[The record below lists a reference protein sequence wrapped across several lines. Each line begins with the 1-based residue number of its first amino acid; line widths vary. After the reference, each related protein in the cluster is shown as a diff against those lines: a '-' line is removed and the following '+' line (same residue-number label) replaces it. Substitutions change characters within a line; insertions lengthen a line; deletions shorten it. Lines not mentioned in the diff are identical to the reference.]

1 MNHCP
6 ICWTHR
12 KLRSFKGEIQWWWT
26 YKVKK
31 EPEPNVR
38 QVLLE
43 TLPTILSATIGL
55 QLAKKLHESYEKA
68 LEKTR

>member
-12 KLRSFKGEIQWWWT
+12 KLRSFKGEIRWWWT

-31 EPEPNVR
+31 EPEPSV
-38 QVLLE
+38 QEIMASIIPATFTALL
-43 TLPTILSATIGL
+43 GM
-55 QLAKKLHESYEKA
+55 KLGQEIQEEYEKVFKKA
-68 LEKTR
+68 K

>member
-12 KLRSFKGEIQWWWT
+12 KLRSFKGEIRWWWK